1 MKRKNNEYTHG
12 IHPYH
17 AKFIPSVPREFIKK
31 YTKENDSVLD
41 PFCGSGT
48 TLLECMLLNRYSCG
62 VDISYLAYLISKAK
76 TELIVIKKLNNYYDF
91 LLQNLETNKKYK
103 TISFENKGIWYTK
116 KTLKILDGLYDG
128 INRIKNE
135 KYRIIFEVLFSSILK
150 TVCNKRDVWNNGYVA
165 DNILPNKEY
174 NGDALKVFKLKYKQ
188 LLDSYE
194 ELNEKN
200 IKRKYIPKIKNCRI
214 QDFKSSIKFDAVVTS
229 PPYPFAVDFVRY
241 YRLSY
246 YWLGK
251 DIDEFTKY
259 ETGARNKRK
268 YKTAVDD
275 FYEEMENIYKHI
287 FSLVKVNGYFCMTV
301 ADTQR
306 KKIKISF
313 IDWLYKIFINNGWIL
328 VSDTKRKIESQS
340 MGQKRIPTEHKLVF
354 RKVKK

>member
-31 YTKENDSVLD
+31 YTKENDYVLD

-76 TELIVIKKLNNYYDF
+76 TELIDIGKLDNYYNF
-91 LLQNLETNKKYK
+91 LLHNLETNKKYK
-103 TISFENKGIWYTK
+103 TISFENKEIWYNK
-116 KTLKILDGLYDG
+116 KTLRILDGLYDG
-128 INRIKNE
+128 INKIENE
-135 KYRIIFEVLFSSILK
+135 KYKVIFEVLFSSILK
-150 TVCNKRDVWNNGYVA
+150 TVCNKREVWNNGYVA

-174 NGDALKVFKLKYKQ
+174 HGDALKVFSSKYKQ
-188 LLDSYE
+188 LVDSYE
-194 ELNEKN
+194 ELNDKGINKE
-200 IKRKYIPKIKNCRI
+200 YTPKIINCKI
-214 QDFKSSIKFDAVVTS
+214 QEFKSSTKFDAVITS

-246 YWLGK
+246 YWFGK
-251 DIDEFTKY
+251 DVDEFTKN

-268 YKTAVDD
+268 YKTAVND
-275 FYEEMENIYKHI
+275 FYEEMETIYKHI
-287 FSLVKVNGYFCMTV
+287 FSLVKINGYFCMTV

-313 IDWLYKIFINNGWIL
+313 IEWLNEIFSKSGWIL
-328 VSDTKRKIESQS
+328 VSDKKRKIESQS
-340 MGQKRIPTEHKLVF
+340 MGQKRIPVEHKLVF
-354 RKVKK
+354 KKVRK